1 MILIVRTSKVVT
13 LSANSDTAGDST
25 VWRDRHPTRL
35 DLDEGTIEEGANLR
49 YPRDRTQKMIESTAS
64 GVDCLDVDNTLLT
77 IPEGARAGTVEQ
89 TQLLIG
95 PNWIDHIGLAWNADA
110 STSTESF
117 PIASTVNIQFE
128 EDLIDCADEM
138 GLLFES
144 VPGCNSD
151 AEAFLAAGDSGII
164 NSLNV
169 NVVFRK

>member
-1 MILIVRTSKVVT
+1 MILMVRTSKVK

-25 VWRDRHPTRL
+25 VRRDRHPTRL
-35 DLDEGTIEEGANLR
+35 DLDEGTVEEGTDLR
-49 YPRDRTQKMIESTAS
+49 YTRDRTQKMIEPAAS
-64 GVDCLDVDNTLLT
+64 GVDCLDVDNALLT
-77 IPEGARAGTVEQ
+77 IPERARASTVEQ

-95 PNWIDHIGLAWNADA
+95 PNWIDHIRLAWDADA
-110 STSTESF
+110 STSTKIF

-128 EDLIDCADEM
+128 EDLIDCADEV
-138 GLLFES
+138 GLLFER

-151 AEAFLAAGDSGII
+151 TEAFLAAGNSGII

>member
-1 MILIVRTSKVVT
+1 MILIVRTSKVI

-35 DLDEGTIEEGANLR
+35 DLDEGTVEEGANLR
-49 YPRDRTQKMIESTAS
+49 YPRDRTQKMIEPTAS
-64 GVDCLDVDNTLLT
+64 GVNCLNVDNALLT
-77 IPEGARAGTVEQ
+77 IPERARAGTVEQ

-95 PNWIDHIGLAWNADA
+95 PNWIDHIRLARNADA

-117 PIASTVNIQFE
+117 PIASTVNIQFD

-151 AEAFLAAGDSGII
+151 TEAFLAAGDSWII